1 MLEGSEMVDQE
12 KTANGPTEEVY
23 AGGIP
28 SGALAY
34 LEPYSVE
41 AGCGKSKSACVR
53 FAVVAAAKDRGYE
66 PTAPVPA

>member
-1 MLEGSEMVDQE
+1 MYEGTEMSDEQ
-12 KTANGPTEEVY
+12 KAANGVETVD

-34 LEPYSVE
+34 LKDFSIAEGYGS
-41 AGCGKSKSACVR
+41 SKPACVR